1 MNWLILAIACLIS
14 WGLWGLLI
22 KLAYRGAEW
31 SEIYLI
37 SSLTSFAIALAIF
50 LASHTKIHFK
60 PSLLLALGAGL
71 TGGIGN
77 IFFVKALEHGK
88 ASIVI
93 PLTALYPVITAVLA
107 VIILH
112 EKLSMLQ
119 LIGIVLAIIA
129 MILLSL

>member
-22 KLAYRGAEW
+22 KLAYKGAEW

-37 SSLTSFAIALAIF
+37 SSLTSFTIALAVF
-50 LASHTKIHFK
+50 LISHAKIHFR

-71 TGGIGN
+71 AGGIGYV
-77 IFFVKALEHGK
+77 FFIKALEHGK

-93 PLTALYPVITAVLA
+93 PLTALYPVITAILA
-107 VIILH
+107 VILLN
-112 EKLSMLQ
+112 EKLNMHQ
-119 LIGIVLAIIA
+119 LIGIILAIIA